1 MDPALAAFLSIVGGF
16 LAGSGGFWVYLRG
29 KYQKRDDRKDCLDK
43 LLMGLAHDKIMYLS
57 ILYLEKGWVNED
69 EYSDLFKY
77 FWEPY
82 CKLGGN
88 GSADRVIKLV
98 QMLPLKPEQR
108 QYPEIRKIADGLE
121 EGAERVIRKVQ
132 EGDNRFERGQ

>member
-1 MDPALAAFLSIVGGF
+1 MDPALAAFLMALGGF
-16 LAGSGGFWVYLRG
+16 LAGSGGFWVYLSK
-29 KYQKRDDRKDCLDK
+29 KYERRDTKRDNIEK
-43 LLMGLAHDKIMYLS
+43 LIMGLAHDKIMYLS

-69 EYSDLFKY
+69 EYADLFKY

-82 CKLGGN
+82 CALGGN

-108 QYPEIRKIADGLE
+108 EYPEIRAITDPLYK
-121 EGAERVIRKVQ
+121 GAEKVIKDIQ
-132 EGDNRFERGQ
+132 EGDDAYKRRQ